1 MGRRA
6 GVTEQVPLAGQGRF
20 EGRRGGQFVD
30 WRTSSRG
37 IPNILQ
43 PAAALSGWAPPEL
56 RPWPHP
62 LGPHPAACTL
72 QAMGGGGENDP
83 KQRPTAE
90 SRTVHEGKTRL
101 TAAVKE
107 TGRCEIVCVHVN
119 STNRST
125 KTSLR
130 LTQVNSRRCNSA
142 FLWAQRSGL
151 RCFQPACGCKTPNF
165 KRQIMTTDKHAG
177 SQRRCGW
184 MRSTAFDDALFKTVS
199 VAPLQHC

>member
-1 MGRRA
+1 MLIGARA
-6 GVTEQVPLAGQGRF
+6 REESQIFCSQQQHSPDGHHL
-20 EGRRGGQFVD
+20 
-30 WRTSSRG
+30 SSAPG
-37 IPNILQ
+37 PTPSGPTPP
-43 PAAALSGWAPPEL
+43 PARCKRW
-56 RPWPHP
+56 
-62 LGPHPAACTL
+62 
-72 QAMGGGGENDP
+72 GGGENDP

-130 LTQVNSRRCNSA
+130 LTQVNSRHCNSA

-151 RCFQPACGCKTPNF
+151 RCFQPARGCKTPNF